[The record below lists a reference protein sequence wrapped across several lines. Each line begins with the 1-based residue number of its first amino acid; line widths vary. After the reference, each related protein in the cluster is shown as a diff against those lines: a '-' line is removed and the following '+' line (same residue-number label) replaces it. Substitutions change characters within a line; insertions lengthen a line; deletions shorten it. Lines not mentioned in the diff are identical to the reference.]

1 MYGSADLSDARH
13 PAESQ
18 DLKSFD
24 VTPNLN
30 LNFPK
35 NKSFD
40 KESQV
45 NFK

>member
-1 MYGSADLSDARH
+1 MYGSADLLDARH

-18 DLKSFD
+18 DLKYFD

-35 NKSFD
+35 NESFD
-40 KESQV
+40 KESKV
-45 NFK
+45 NSK